1 MADKQFEKF
10 RDEYSPV
17 AKQAGEEIGVDPNI
31 LLSQWGMET
40 GWGQKI
46 VPGTH
51 NLGNVKD
58 FSGKGKEAVD
68 NKTKTKDKYLKFED
82 PEVFGMYYAD
92 LMKRLYPKVI
102 NTGTDVGAFTRGLA
116 AGKNGSYFEDDPEDY
131 NQKVA
136 KIYAMF
142 PEAGDIKPA
151 PKVVEKKVEDTT
163 QDKQVASM
171 NKQMDD
177 QEIRQAQL
185 IGGGAGAALSGLG
198 AAKTGVGNA
207 LQAGAQRIGA
217 GYSAGVQG
225 GLPSGTAPAAGG
237 LPGTPSQVARI
248 QAGTMGDLGTTGQA
262 RMTGFNTETAQKAA
276 AEKQMADVIER
287 LKARG
292 IAPDSAKNVL
302 ANAPG
307 LTSTPAGVLLPKSE
321 LPTYTGPRGPGGE
334 VGFSTRPTP
343 PTFSSKVVSGLDAV
357 TNTFKRMMESPVGRA
372 TGALAKFA
380 ALPLAAADIAGQG
393 TQIMQEL
400 RKPDAQQDFTKMGLN
415 AARGIGAGLSV
426 LPGGARVGIPIA
438 LGAMA
443 GQQLNDPESRAWMQK
458 QLERFPQNPDPANPI
473 GSYGP

>member
-10 RDEYSPV
+10 REEYSPV
-17 AKQAGEEIGVDPNI
+17 AQQAGAEIGVDPNI
-31 LLSQWGMET
+31 LLSQWGLET
-40 GWGQKI
+40 SWGKSI

-51 NLGNVKD
+51 NLGNIKD
-58 FSGKGKEAVD
+58 FSGKGTEATD
-68 NKTKTKDKYLKFED
+68 NKTKSKDKYLKFED

-92 LMKRLYPKVI
+92 MIKRQFPNAV
-102 NTGTDVGAFTRGLA
+102 NTGSDIDAFTRGLVS
-116 AGKNGSYFEDDPEDY
+116 GKKGSYFESDPKEY
-131 NQKVA
+131 GESLAKNYSMFPNAGEIKAAPIKKVA
-136 KIYAMF
+136 EEETNAEQ
-142 PEAGDIKPA
+142 EARIRAD
-151 PKVVEKKVEDTT
+151 
-163 QDKQVASM
+163 M
-171 NKQMDD
+171 NA
-177 QEIRQAQL
+177 QEVRQAQL
-185 IGGGAGAALSGLG
+185 IGGATGATLSGLG
-198 AAKTGVGNA
+198 AAKTGISNA

-225 GLPSGTAPAAGG
+225 GLPSGTAPTAGG

-262 RMTGFNTETAQKAA
+262 RMTGFNLETAQKSA

-307 LTSTPAGVLLPKSE
+307 MTSTPAGVLTPKSP
-321 LPTYTGPRGPGGE
+321 LPTYAGPRGPGGE
-334 VGFSTRPTP
+334 VGFSTRPPP
-343 PTFSSKVVSGLDAV
+343 PTFASKAMSGLEAV
-357 TNTFKRMMESPVGRA
+357 TNTFKQMMASPVGRA
-372 TGALAKFA
+372 TGALARFA
-380 ALPLAAADIAGQG
+380 ATPLALADVAGQG

-400 RKPDAQQDFTKMGLN
+400 RKPDAEQDFTKMGLN

-426 LPGGARVGIPIA
+426 LPGGARVGVPIM

-458 QLERFPQNPDPANPI
+458 QLERFPTNPDPANPL
-473 GSYGP
+473 GFYGP